1 MSIWYFLA
9 GPVDEIPPA
18 NVGDTGLIPDPGTK
32 ILHTVGQ
39 LSLCATTTEAQAPQ
53 SPCSTIGEATIT
65 GNPLTTNSENST

>member
-18 NVGDTGLIPDPGTK
+18 NVGDTGLIPGPGTK

-39 LSLCATTTEAQAPQ
+39 LSLCATTTEAQTP
-53 SPCSTIGEATIT
+53 
-65 GNPLTTNSENST
+65 